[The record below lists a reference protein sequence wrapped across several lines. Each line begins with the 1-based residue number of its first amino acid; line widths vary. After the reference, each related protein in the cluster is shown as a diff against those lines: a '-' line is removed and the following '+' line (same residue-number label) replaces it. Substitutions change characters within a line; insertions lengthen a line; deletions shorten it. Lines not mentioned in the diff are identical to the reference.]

1 MTDKI
6 ITISREVGSGGKFIG
21 ELVAKKLGI
30 PCYDKYLIDKVAEQT
45 GFVKEFVE
53 KLSEYSPT
61 KSIFSYSFV
70 GRNPEGESL
79 EDYILK
85 IQNKIITDIAKE
97 GPCVIVGR
105 SADYILRDFENAV
118 HVFIY
123 GDKKEKLKRI
133 TELKQVSEDKAKKM
147 MKDTDKKRSIN
158 YRYYTGQT
166 WGGREN
172 YTLMLNS
179 TKIGVDSCAQMIV
192 NLCK

>member
-1 MTDKI
+1 MTNKI
-6 ITISREVGSGGKFIG
+6 ITISREFGSGGKYIG
-21 ELVAKKLGI
+21 ELVAKKLDI

-45 GFVKEFVE
+45 GFVKDFVE

-70 GRNPEGESL
+70 GRNPDGESL

-85 IQNKIITDIAKE
+85 IQNKIIRDIAKE

-105 SADYILRDFENAV
+105 SADYILRDFENTV
-118 HVFIY
+118 DVFIY
-123 GDKKEKLKRI
+123 GDKEEKLKRI
-133 TELKQVSEDKAKKM
+133 TELKQVNEDKAKKM
-147 MKDTDKKRSIN
+147 MKETDKKRSIN
-158 YRYYTGQT
+158 YRYCTGQS
-166 WGGREN
+166 WGDRQN

-179 TKIGVDSCAQMIV
+179 TKIGVECCADIIV